1 MNQINNLTQLDVN
14 AIYTY
19 SDYLSWKFEQAVE
32 LIKGKI
38 LPMAAPNVRHQ
49 RISWQ
54 LTMAIGQYFQG
65 YSGNCRAFAA
75 PFDVRLYDK
84 QKSKRADQ
92 PIYTV
97 VQPDMCIICDANKLD
112 EQGCQGAPDLIV
124 EILSKGNSKKEMRLK
139 KDLYEENQVREYW
152 VFDPERESVTQFVLN
167 EQGAY
172 GTTNFVFSDEILTSA
187 IFEGL
192 KIDLSEIFIP

>member
-1 MNQINNLTQLDVN
+1 M
-14 AIYTY
+14 
-19 SDYLSWKFEQAVE
+19 
-32 LIKGKI
+32 G
-38 LPMAAPNVRHQ
+38 
-49 RISWQ
+49 
-54 LTMAIGQYFQG
+54 IGQYF
-65 YSGNCRAFAA
+65 YKNSTNCRAFAA

-84 QKSKRADQ
+84 QKSKHTDQ

-97 VQPDMCIICDANKLD
+97 VQPDMCIICDTNKLD

-167 EQGAY
+167 EQGIY
-172 GTTNFVFSDEILTSA
+172 KTVNFVFSDEILTSA

-192 KIDLSEIFIP
+192 KIDLSQIFMP

>member
-1 MNQINNLTQLDVN
+1 MNQINSLTQLDVN

-54 LTMAIGQYFQG
+54 L
-65 YSGNCRAFAA
+65 SGFVFNALRNNTCRAFAA

-97 VQPDMCIICDANKLD
+97 VQPDMCIICDTNKLD

-167 EQGAY
+167 EQGVY
-172 GTTNFVFSDEILTSA
+172 KTVNFVFSDEILTSA